1 MKGAVPV
8 GVCVRCLMAF
18 ADKHPSCIKT
28 GTILL
33 WNMREAGRVN
43 RTGRPH
49 EAGAEAG
56 CHESGGAAA

>member
-8 GVCVRCLMAF
+8 GVCGRCLMVLT
-18 ADKHPSCIKT
+18 DKHPSCIKT

-43 RTGRPH
+43 R
-49 EAGAEAG
+49 AGATAA
-56 CHESGGAAA
+56 HKSVSYNSGSDL